1 MDKKYLLRFGYSHRY
16 LKSFTKNN
24 NGDIDDITTTMCQ
37 DKALHL
43 ELNDA
48 IEYKTDLFKF
58 FKPEIVEEGTLTI
71 FLPTME
77 EYNMMLQRRLQQSSG
92 KELCD
97 EILSRIDSTLTVGV
111 LREYLGF
118 CFGKDITIH
127 YTDNEKEVNIEEV
140 FKSLKHGYK
149 TFINGLTQ
157 YTWQCNESIE
167 VIELGKRKHSNY
179 SSYWI
184 DKRYILDFKYNT
196 PLEMLTD
203 KKVKFPTTGYKEGF
217 ICEKVFFGN
226 THDCMERINGKTII
240 KPFKGSSF
248 TLYNK

>member
-16 LKSFTKNN
+16 LKSFTRND

-58 FKPEIVEEGTLTI
+58 FKPEIVEEGTFTI
-71 FLPTME
+71 FIPTTE
-77 EYNMMLQRRLQQSSG
+77 EYHMMHQRRLQQSSD

-97 EILSRIDSTLTVGV
+97 EVLSRIDSTLTVGV

-118 CFGKDITIH
+118 CFGKDLTIY
-127 YTDNEKEVNIEEV
+127 YTDNEKEVSIEEV
-140 FKSLKHGYK
+140 FKNLKYGYK

-157 YTWQCNESIE
+157 FTWQCNGSIE
-167 VIELGKRKHSNY
+167 VIELGKRKYSN
-179 SSYWI
+179 YWI

-203 KKVKFPTTGYKEGF
+203 KNVKFPTTGYKEGF

-226 THDCMERINGKTII
+226 THDYMERINGKTII
-240 KPFKGSSF
+240 KPFKDSSF
-248 TLYNK
+248 NLYNK